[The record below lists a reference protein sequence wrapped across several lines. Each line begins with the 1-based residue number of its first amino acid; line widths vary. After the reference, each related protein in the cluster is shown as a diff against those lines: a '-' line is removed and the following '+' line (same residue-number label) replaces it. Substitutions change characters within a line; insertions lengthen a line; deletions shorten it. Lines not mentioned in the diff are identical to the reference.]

1 MNKRIMIVDD
11 SATMRQTVGLT
22 LREAGYEVLEANDG
36 VDALLS
42 LEQERIDMLIT
53 DLNMPRL
60 DGVGLIANVRRKDGQ
75 RFLPIV
81 MLTTESDEGLKT
93 SAKRAGASAWLTKPF
108 RPDQLLGLVRT
119 VLA

>member
-1 MNKRIMIVDD
+1 MRKRIMMVDD
-11 SATMRQTVGLT
+11 SSTTRTAVSMT
-22 LREAGYEVLEANDG
+22 LRDAGYEVIEAGDG
-36 VDALLS
+36 IDALRQ
-42 LEQERIDMLIT
+42 LENELVDMLIT

-60 DGVGLIANVRRKDGQ
+60 DGVGLIANVRRKEGH

-81 MLTTESDEGLKT
+81 MLTTETDGTLRA

-108 RPDQLLGLVRT
+108 RPDQLLGLVNS